1 MRSRTGITT
10 AAVLVGALT
19 LGTGGAALIS
29 HTETVSAAA
38 APSSPSAVTHGHRG
52 RHVHHATRRHA
63 RAGLR
68 VTRVSGTTID
78 AMRGTR
84 AVTVI
89 VRSATTYKEG
99 GQTVRFSAV
108 QPGERIT
115 VKGTRGGTHTIQA
128 TVVRILLSRE
138 AGRITAVSGASY
150 TITTARGVTHTVL
163 TTATTAYTR
172 GGPGTS
178 AAVTAPLTTGTRI
191 MAQGTLSPDGKTL
204 TAVRVVVRSGAASA
218 AARSSMGAPRT
229 NA

>member
-38 APSSPSAVTHGHRG
+38 APSAASAVTHGHRG
-52 RHVHHATRRHA
+52 RHVHHAARRHA

-89 VRSATTYKEG
+89 VGSATTYKEG

-138 AGRITAVSGASY
+138 AGRITTVSRASY

-163 TTATTAYTR
+163 TTAYTR
-172 GGPGTS
+172 GGTGTS
-178 AAVTAPLTTGTRI
+178 ASVTVPLTTGARI

-229 NA
+229 NV